1 MCKLE
6 RESTTKLIGLKYHQN
21 IFEAE
26 EIRDLEKDLNQYGIE
41 LQTQSNAIQY
51 IMGIEDLFPQI
62 QVFLSPQIV
71 QSIGFGILSGAIW
84 DGVKLFLCSL
94 RKKMMKKPFACILK
108 GEIDT
113 NATPNIYVN
122 IGKSHIVLP
131 MDIDDKKFE
140 YFVDKMFESIN
151 HDIVT
156 EEKYVFY
163 NAENQTLDYYSKHEV
178 AMKLHKQRQESEEN
192 ENKDN

>member
-71 QSIGFGILSGAIW
+71 QSIGFGILSSAIW

>member
-41 LQTQSNAIQY
+41 LQTQSNAIKY

-94 RKKMMKKPFACILK
+94 RKKMMKKPFARISK

-113 NATPNIYVN
+113 NATPNIHVN

-156 EEKYVFY
+156 EEKYAFY
-163 NAENQTLDYYSKHEV
+163 DVEKETLDYYFKHEV
-178 AMKLHKQRQESEEN
+178 VMKLHKQRRESEEN

>member
-21 IFEAE
+21 IFEVE

-94 RKKMMKKPFACILK
+94 RKKIMKKPFACISK

-113 NATPNIYVN
+113 NATPNIHVN

-178 AMKLHKQRQESEEN
+178 AMKLHKQRRESEEN